1 MLTPISRLSLARQ
14 KDAVEIPQMLAAERT
29 MRVSLQNLKLLNMSD
44 NESMLSSLL
53 NTAALSGVASFMDV
67 NLKNV
72 SQGLAFFKSHYMQYV
87 TNIEAGC
94 NDRFCT
100 KDSAS
105 LLSYTCILDTNL
117 WPRF

>member
-1 MLTPISRLSLARQ
+1 MEEYHVT
-14 KDAVEIPQMLAAERT
+14 DEEG
-29 MRVSLQNLKLLNMSD
+29 
-44 NESMLSSLL
+44 ESGHVATV
-53 NTAALSGVASFMDV
+53 NTAARSGIASFMDV

-87 TNIEAGC
+87 TNIEAEC

-105 LLSYTCILDTNL
+105 LLNYTCIVDTNL
-117 WPRF
+117 WLTDSETLKESSGMN